1 MKNLEAFSKQLVAPS
16 NLFLFAFLGLAAI
29 GFADAT
35 YLTVKYFIG
44 APVTC
49 AILKGCE
56 QVTTSHYSL
65 FFGQPVALAGSLYYL
80 SVLLLTAIYL
90 ESKNRTFFLLANIL
104 TFFGFL
110 VSARFVYLQIF
121 VIKALCI
128 YCMVSA
134 TTSTL
139 LFSMS
144 LFSLR
149 KNKNTS
155 LQEQEIE
162 SPKSEV

>member
-1 MKNLEAFSKQLVAPS
+1 MKNLEAFYNKLAAPS

-65 FFGQPVALAGSLYYL
+65 VFGQPVALAGALYYL
-80 SVLLLTAIYL
+80 SVLILTAIYL
-90 ESKNRTFFLLANIL
+90 ENKNKLFFLLANIL
-104 TFFGFL
+104 TLFGFL

-134 TTSTL
+134 STSTL
-139 LFSMS
+139 LFGLS
-144 LFSLR
+144 LFSL
-149 KNKNTS
+149 KKKIATNETGS
-155 LQEQEIE
+155 PSTEIQN
-162 SPKSEV
+162 

>member
-1 MKNLEAFSKQLVAPS
+1 MKNLETFYSKLAAPS
-16 NLFLFAFLGLAAI
+16 NLLAFAFLGLAAI

-56 QVTTSHYSL
+56 QVTTSHYSQV
-65 FFGQPVALAGSLYYL
+65 FGQPVALAGSLYYL
-80 SVLLLTAIYL
+80 SVLILTAIYL
-90 ESKNRTFFLLANIL
+90 ESKNKLFFVLANLL

-139 LFSMS
+139 LFVLS
-144 LFSLR
+144 LSSLR
-149 KNKNTS
+149 KKK
-155 LQEQEIE
+155 EIE
-162 SPKSEV
+162 PIKIETQN

>member
-1 MKNLEAFSKQLVAPS
+1 MKNLEAFYNKLAAPS
-16 NLFLFAFLGLAAI
+16 NLFLFTFLGLAAI

-65 FFGQPVALAGSLYYL
+65 IFGQPVALFGSLYYL
-80 SVLLLTAIYL
+80 SVLILTAIYI
-90 ESKNRTFFLLANIL
+90 ENRNRLFFLLANLL
-104 TFFGFL
+104 TLFGFL
-110 VSARFVYLQIF
+110 VSARFVYLQVFIM
-121 VIKALCI
+121 KALCI

-134 TTSTL
+134 STSTL
-139 LFSMS
+139 LFGMS
-144 LFSLR
+144 LFSL
-149 KNKNTS
+149 KKKKVTNETEPIKAEPQN
-155 LQEQEIE
+155 
-162 SPKSEV
+162 

>member
-1 MKNLEAFSKQLVAPS
+1 MKNLEAFYSKLVVPS
-16 NLFLFAFLGLAAI
+16 NLLLFVFLGLAAI

-56 QVTTSHYSL
+56 QVTTSQYSL
-65 FFGQPVALAGSLYYL
+65 VFGQPVALAGSLYYL

-90 ESKNRTFFLLANIL
+90 ENKNRVFFLLANIL
-104 TFFGFL
+104 TLFGFL
-110 VSARFVYLQIF
+110 VSMRFVYLQIF

-134 TTSTL
+134 STSTL
-139 LFSMS
+139 LFGLS
-144 LFSLR
+144 LSSLR
-149 KNKNTS
+149 KKKIIN
-155 LQEQEIE
+155 EAEM
-162 SPKSEV
+162 PKADI